1 MSCLTCG
8 EPLDENGSCP
18 NCGATSYPPAPLDV
32 DAAREHAHVTSPP
45 GGAVLRGGADRLGVF
60 QADGQRANWFVR
72 IAVVIAAML
81 FAVITIGIVVVALAA
96 VFTGVW
102 LLPTG
107 GGGAVIGIVIL
118 LLSLIIL
125 TAIGVMLWLL
135 ARGDPHSESRF
146 RS

>member
-1 MSCLTCG
+1 
-8 EPLDENGSCP
+8 
-18 NCGATSYPPAPLDV
+18 
-32 DAAREHAHVTSPP
+32 
-45 GGAVLRGGADRLGVF
+45 
-60 QADGQRANWFVR
+60 
-72 IAVVIAAML
+72 ML
-81 FAVITIGIVVVALAA
+81 FALITIGVVVVALAA

-135 ARGDPHSESRF
+135 ARGDSHSESRF